1 MDSSQTKDIWYFAGQ
16 LWSSLVVALA
26 VYGGG
31 LTMSSIMRTL
41 VPAAA
46 TLLDGKVKD
55 ADPKL
60 PFYFRLWWS
69 TRHAHPFFAGA
80 AFGFIPG
87 LPHPEW
93 VTSHTATAIWF
104 ALVGMLNGQIH
115 LFGEQVVN
123 FASRYGWSF
132 AKKRLGVNSEPP
144 APPATAAATDPTP
157 SADSTQLPSDTQ
169 APKDGT

>member
-31 LTMSSIMRTL
+31 LTASSIMRTL
-41 VPAAA
+41 VPPAAD
-46 TLLDGKVKD
+46 LLDGKVKD
-55 ADPKL
+55 ADSKL
-60 PFYFRLWWS
+60 PLYFRLWWS

-80 AFGFIPG
+80 AFGSIPG

-93 VTSHTATAIWF
+93 VTSHTATAVWF
-104 ALVGMLNGQIH
+104 ALMGMLNGQIAM
-115 LFGEQVVN
+115 LGDQVFN
-123 FASRYGWSF
+123 FARRYGESL
-132 AKKRLGVNSEPP
+132 AKKRLGLSSTPP
-144 APPATAAATDPTP
+144 APAPVPATDPTP